1 MPEIEASKV
10 IDHLLKRLAQLEYE
24 NAILQ
29 VQLDAAY
36 LDVPM
41 EGESS

>member
-24 NAILQ
+24 NALLQ
-29 VQLDAAY
+29 VQLEATY
-36 LDVPM
+36 LDVPI

>member
-24 NAILQ
+24 NALLQ
-29 VQLDAAY
+29 VQLDAVY
-36 LDVPM
+36 LDVPI